1 MAEKELMHDL
11 HEKNEIRRDVEA
23 RQKVIDKSGVRDDR
37 EVYTAAMDKLKLYK
51 EAYRINLVVP
61 NWKEIAEEMIKKSFW
76 MRSAETK
83 KIYTKYKKGDL
94 SKEYP
99 NNAKRAYI
107 AISDF
112 TRLELDFIVD
122 RNKLWGAG
130 ERSIIN
136 PKRRFGWTLAWN
148 IWPNLDRIA
157 SRINTAEEGVRRKAQ
172 KEISQQNTEN
182 LATASSMMMNTWKKK
197 TTTDILHPTE
207 YMKRVWDKFV
217 FTKESNPVK
226 IHQVMSAFIQTRP
239 DDVFLLDYNWCI
251 WNDNLK
257 ADIKR
262 RTKNNSWKV
271 YIKYNPNI
279 GTYDFFDWTTKE
291 PLWWKRPYIWEW
303 VTMMTKD
310 VEWLV
315 FEQKKQ
321 AQLDAATNVDYSKL
335 ANDLQKNF
343 PEQIAALKN
352 IQFTRS
358 SSIYDELLRWNWGG
372 KNYPNLLRDFL
383 VSTESRL
390 DEVIK
395 RRRANSRY
403 NRDNPIDTWSWIF
416 KARFVTGNAKTE
428 VPLFVK
434 ESGKWAASI
443 PEYLYEYM
451 SGRTSQLKNYITQ
464 RFLSK
469 WETLSHM
476 ERREQ
481 VVDLEGPAQ
490 ATDEKEKKR
499 LETEIENKKELQL
512 YWVEKLLQIVSNL
525 EQKDENTPEELAEF
539 AYHME
544 AIKNDILKA
553 PKWKKI
559 SDASRQKAVKEA
571 QTLFIK
577 YKSNDWSRATMTDET
592 ARKLVSD
599 ILNGASRSKIQ
610 EAASELWVNMTL
622 FDNTSRAW
630 VVEDIINDWSEAN
643 QNYYD
648 KPIQKF
654 EKGIKSTNWITI
666 DGITYKLECHP
677 SGKKFTYTY
686 TETWSNWN
694 IIFQSEVTSET
705 AELPKEWNWKIIR
718 DKINAAR
725 EKYLNNEVKWNES
738 PMKINNEEYDKCYQK
753 ICQLSYINVDEE
765 TWEIWPQANV
775 DFIDKLMACEN
786 TVSLGNDERWLDT
799 ILLKYWIITKEIKE
813 RDDYDYRKLK
823 EKILETIKSK
833 REMEA
838 KFQISKDDMKKR
850 YNAEI
855 EELKRKT
862 TLNDEEMAR
871 MAVLMWMIENDD
883 LLEVLAEKQTE
894 MWKKTIRYCG
904 MDDLLNEHIT
914 SYLAKNG
921 GWISGTNAEIYNDS
935 NWLRWRWDWTD
946 ENCEKIGPILQ
957 EILIEVAITA
967 VAIGL
972 WAITGWAW
980 TALVYGVR
988 ASTIW
993 LRAANYANKISKAR
1007 KIINLCRKLWV
1018 SRKWKFLTTLKNSRL
1033 WRSYARATA
1042 QWERVAATAQWVRWE
1057 SATARFL
1064 WRRLATT
1071 RWWRLATR
1079 SAEWAKWTKLWKEG
1093 KKLWDIVKAW
1103 NIARTEGSL
1112 WMKTVWMIFEWTW
1125 FHVASTALHNAI
1137 NWENLLNGLN
1147 PIDNFTWY
1155 VQSIAFLW
1163 VLKFLWKPIN
1173 TMTNTSLE
1181 FALWERIS
1189 ASQFWGALKYIAWL
1203 WWEFWTLCATDQI
1216 LNVAFEWETKEMTTE
1231 DAIHSISM
1239 ILWLR
1244 LHWKFKEKFKEIKK
1258 LTIKE
1263 YNKAKKE
1270 LTVDFWEW
1278 EVKINENEVFNSEPK
1293 HKRTPEQEKL
1303 NNQYKRME
1311 RQSKY
1316 NKEFKQAKDL
1326 IKEIPENLRSESMK
1340 KFLGA
1345 WDMIKL
1351 WFHEIKQIQ
1360 REIGLKWKA
1369 VDWILW
1375 PKSLKMLRDY
1385 VSQKNRSSESVNN
1398 RVKDKATELLH
1409 KKFDELIMSESWITI
1424 DGITYKLERRP
1435 NEWLNQNGKWRL
1447 VYTETWPD
1455 WKIIKENTRSVASES
1470 PELPD
1475 TGNWNRIRRILEWL
1489 KKKYVEKNLNST
1501 LESARDELN
1510 WEFTRDIESR
1520 SRDLEWK
1527 RNDRTSL
1534 EWKKKNL
1541 SDEIDWLKS
1550 RKTQLEQQLQNI
1562 SKELTIQPDISS
1574 LKDIEAVFFPRAWK
1588 TVSIGWVKC
1597 KFIGIKW
1604 DKIIFSEWKWK
1615 TREFSSFKELKEAW
1629 IKFDIDINVKQE
1641 KDRTEKTYDKQKEI
1655 FEKLV
1660 EKEARTKNANEII
1673 KEYEQLQRQKAQ
1685 IEQDIHDWFFRE
1697 NADRL
1702 VNKHIW
1708 IDGVE
1713 YQCTGKNTN
1722 NGKTTLDFKQ
1732 TDWSNHFTISSFEQ
1746 LKSRWQVNGFW
1757 DRYEVIDKE
1766 TRAAWRDLSKY
1777 ERENHELLWWE
1788 NWLFKGGDR
1797 YVNQKRQTLQQVDQQ
1812 LKDSRTNYD
1821 NAKLATSPK
1830 RVPNPEYERIQKEI
1844 EWIDAQLIEKWQE
1857 LANVERNLWTS
1868 DADISRLEQE
1878 IANLKSQ
1885 KDNLSRTERW
1895 DDIIDNNWETER
1907 WREDIR
1913 EGIEKPEEMERKLDE
1928 LLTKTNNWEYENVKL
1943 DWVTKAMFEGSVY
1956 FEWLSRLFKKNRS
1969 FPKKFIK
1976 KIWDNFVEMKNKCR
1990 ETLSEAKKKLVEK
2003 WNNFLER
2010 KLAEE
2015 WDVVEIKE
2023 EEINLIE
2030 NESRINEW
2038 NERPDR
2044 WINTER
2050 REMSEVQRNSDVVA
2064 IWDLHWEYQALKWNM
2079 EYVWLARE
2087 VNGHLEWTGWNKK
2100 VVFQWD
2106 ILADR
2111 WTDWLRI
2118 IKEIHQLREQARK
2131 EWWDIDII
2139 VGNHDDFMISYLTWR
2154 NWVHW
2159 NGIDISIWEW
2169 FWNQGLWIT
2178 ELLKF
2183 YKWWWNS
2190 QIDALKQGR
2199 KNILQNMRNSTEWK
2213 LILEEICNMKLVS
2226 QVDDVLYCHTNPTST
2241 ILKYLTRWWN
2251 IQNNINLLNQKYQ
2264 WFLRKALLWEWNS
2277 TITLDEFNNISD
2289 IFLHT
2294 ENRRHWLNDNYAAL
2308 LRNNWINMISHGH
2321 SGGSNG
2327 RWYTNNQLEV
2337 WWVKVVDTDY
2347 SYWKKWRDEWQHS
2360 ISVVKKE
2367 WWVNYIWDN
2376 VAYANLEYSIW
2387 SEVYVKFERG
2397 WESKARIE
2405 SFDPITKEYTVT
2417 IKQWEIEI
2425 GTKVKAENLRNISEA
2440 EEYLRTM
2447 CKEEIDYENV
2457 WLTEGEIKNIY
2468 SNFEKIKEISWKEKF
2483 TLEELDKL
2491 WYITE
2496 NELNNIQSI
2505 KNEIWKFIESIDIND
2520 RHHVK
2525 YINKEKITKLLN
2537 NQEIRQKLEYI
2548 TWKAKRTLSDIR
2560 SLSEIENLGNIIDI
2574 ISNPEIKQKL
2584 EQLKWRNISASNLP
2598 SLSNTKNLNTK
2609 LDNIINNIEK
2619 IKELTWRTRL
2629 NLHDIDFYN
2638 NLTNF
2643 TKYDLDRIKAVT
2655 KQDPLNI
2662 IRDLSHREI
2671 FWENNQR
2678 INANYTKIEFINDKI
2693 FKMTRDN
2700 WVDYAVINEYGGDG
2714 RRYGEI
2720 TLQDIWN
2727 KTFIFH
2733 AWMNNAHAAWRAFE
2747 DLANA
2752 IPEWYK
2758 ISETLSLSWD
2768 SFQLFLSEF
2777 QRKFRTDYIV
2787 RATGKKIYLNS
2798 QWEFTPESKLIREKS
2813 NIPDADIFETTT
2825 EADALEVCNAIN
2837 KLMKDHW
2844 QPLNEW
2850 QTITELAEAKPVYNP
2865 ETRKWR
2871 VEIPQIEMIKQH
2883 NNWVEL
2889 AQELNKCET
2898 YEELTN
2904 VLSKNLSIEYHFR
2917 DGTLTWQQL
2926 LDRCRLYREWKLV
2939 APDED
2944 PRRYFPAEF
2953 INPTKWRTAEW
2964 TPNWRNTTRKS
2975 NIHKLLDS

>member
-197 TTTDILHPTE
+197 TIKDILRPTE

-358 SSIYDELLRWNWGG
+358 SSIYDELLRWNYKGE
-372 KNYPNLLRDFL
+372 NHPTLLRDFL

-490 ATDEKEKKR
+490 TTDEKEKKR

-862 TLNDEEMAR
+862 TLSDEEMAR

-946 ENCEKIGPILQ
+946 ESCEKIGPVLQ

-1231 DAIHSISM
+1231 DAIHSIGM

-1345 WDMIKL
+1345 WDMIEL

-1375 PKSLKMLRDY
+1375 PKSLKRLREY
-1385 VSQKNRSSESVNN
+1385 VSKNGWTSEILNDQV
-1398 RVKDKATELLH
+1398 VDKATKMLH
-1409 KKFDELIMSESWITI
+1409 EKFDQEIMSENWIAI

-1455 WKIIKENTRSVASES
+1455 WKVIKENTRSVASES

-1746 LKSRWQVNGFW
+1746 LKSKWQVNGFW

-1830 RVPNPEYERIQKEI
+1830 RVPNPEYERIRKEI

-1990 ETLSEAKKKLVEK
+1990 EILSEAKKKLVEK

-2038 NERPDR
+2038 NRITEEKLLTEKERLIESMGSDTHEWWRKKRLKNDGTYEPQIEETKDTE
-2044 WINTER
+2044 WIRRNWTNKVDLANTKFEDLP
-2050 REMSEVQRNSDVVA
+2050 SDWKMENLKAAEVA
-2064 IWDLHWEYQALKWNM
+2064 IDLVYERLSKWE
-2079 EYVWLARE
+2079 
-2087 VNGHLEWTGWNKK
+2087 
-2100 VVFQWD
+2100 
-2106 ILADR
+2106 
-2111 WTDWLRI
+2111 
-2118 IKEIHQLREQARK
+2118 EITPQ
-2131 EWWDIDII
+2131 
-2139 VGNHDDFMISYLTWR
+2139 
-2154 NWVHW
+2154 
-2159 NGIDISIWEW
+2159 
-2169 FWNQGLWIT
+2169 
-2178 ELLKF
+2178 
-2183 YKWWWNS
+2183 
-2190 QIDALKQGR
+2190 
-2199 KNILQNMRNSTEWK
+2199 
-2213 LILEEICNMKLVS
+2213 ILEEMSKIVHNKRLERNWIEWSFENQRVPYERLSESEKAKDRDQILQAIEKVWWREKRSKIEEKFKERRNREEELRRNREEAIEAIEITGYQENIETMDWGRFTWEIKDWQLYKWKFIDKNGNEWYIDKTSEYPVLRYQDKILLDKIWNKES
-2226 QVDDVLYCHTNPTST
+2226 INVGELKRTHRTNFDVLKQIIDSWVIGNEWPRWVQFWWWLWACYWEVAVIMKNSVMNLPPAPSNISKGHWNYDYFFPWQAKNRDWSTFQKNASDFSFHRQAREENPNIDVPYLSIWWKNSNWDFANEVGIEHIEAVMLPAHAKNYPWYSELVKRINEKWIKVIEAPTEEN
-2241 ILKYLTRWWN
+2241 ILDYAGWSIILAKDWRRWSFDEAIIHELSKKYPHIPKFEQQVTTYLIETGRISEREIRWKSFAEIREDYIKMATENWFSRWWTRWWQY
-2251 IQNNINLLNQKYQ
+2251 QNYSSQK
-2264 WFLRKALLWEWNS
+2264 
-2277 TITLDEFNNISD
+2277 
-2289 IFLHT
+2289 
-2294 ENRRHWLNDNYAAL
+2294 
-2308 LRNNWINMISHGH
+2308 
-2321 SGGSNG
+2321 
-2327 RWYTNNQLEV
+2327 
-2337 WWVKVVDTDY
+2337 
-2347 SYWKKWRDEWQHS
+2347 
-2360 ISVVKKE
+2360 
-2367 WWVNYIWDN
+2367 
-2376 VAYANLEYSIW
+2376 
-2387 SEVYVKFERG
+2387 
-2397 WESKARIE
+2397 
-2405 SFDPITKEYTVT
+2405 
-2417 IKQWEIEI
+2417 
-2425 GTKVKAENLRNISEA
+2425 
-2440 EEYLRTM
+2440 
-2447 CKEEIDYENV
+2447 
-2457 WLTEGEIKNIY
+2457 
-2468 SNFEKIKEISWKEKF
+2468 
-2483 TLEELDKL
+2483 
-2491 WYITE
+2491 
-2496 NELNNIQSI
+2496 
-2505 KNEIWKFIESIDIND
+2505 
-2520 RHHVK
+2520 
-2525 YINKEKITKLLN
+2525 
-2537 NQEIRQKLEYI
+2537 
-2548 TWKAKRTLSDIR
+2548 
-2560 SLSEIENLGNIIDI
+2560 
-2574 ISNPEIKQKL
+2574 
-2584 EQLKWRNISASNLP
+2584 
-2598 SLSNTKNLNTK
+2598 
-2609 LDNIINNIEK
+2609 
-2619 IKELTWRTRL
+2619 
-2629 NLHDIDFYN
+2629 
-2638 NLTNF
+2638 
-2643 TKYDLDRIKAVT
+2643 
-2655 KQDPLNI
+2655 
-2662 IRDLSHREI
+2662 
-2671 FWENNQR
+2671 
-2678 INANYTKIEFINDKI
+2678 NYTKEQQAYFKYIIE
-2693 FKMTRDN
+2693 
-2700 WVDYAVINEYGGDG
+2700 
-2714 RRYGEI
+2714 
-2720 TLQDIWN
+2720 
-2727 KTFIFH
+2727 
-2733 AWMNNAHAAWRAFE
+2733 
-2747 DLANA
+2747 
-2752 IPEWYK
+2752 
-2758 ISETLSLSWD
+2758 S
-2768 SFQLFLSEF
+2768 
-2777 QRKFRTDYIV
+2777 
-2787 RATGKKIYLNS
+2787 RATR
-2798 QWEFTPESKLIREKS
+2798 ES
-2813 NIPDADIFETTT
+2813 
-2825 EADALEVCNAIN
+2825 
-2837 KLMKDHW
+2837 
-2844 QPLNEW
+2844 
-2850 QTITELAEAKPVYNP
+2850 YNYP
-2865 ETRKWR
+2865 N
-2871 VEIPQIEMIKQH
+2871 PQIKAEI
-2883 NNWVEL
+2883 V
-2889 AQELNKCET
+2889 
-2898 YEELTN
+2898 
-2904 VLSKNLSIEYHFR
+2904 
-2917 DGTLTWQQL
+2917 
-2926 LDRCRLYREWKLV
+2926 
-2939 APDED
+2939 DE
-2944 PRRYFPAEF
+2944 A
-2953 INPTKWRTAEW
+2953 A
-2964 TPNWRNTTRKS
+2964 
-2975 NIHKLLDS
+2975 